1 MNLNALTYCLRQGFV
16 SLRRNFWL
24 ALVTSSMIAVSL
36 AILGGF
42 LLLSL
47 NVGQIMRNVDANVEI
62 AVFLTDRAERAKVE
76 AALTNLAGVKSLT
89 FVSREEGLA
98 EFGQTFGDPGLFA
111 VLEGEHNP
119 LPHMFRVRAE
129 QAAMVPDL
137 AGSMRALPGVEAV
150 DYGEDLVAQLL
161 SVTGW
166 LNSLFLTISLFL
178 GLGAILLI
186 VTIIRLSVLARQE
199 EIGVMK
205 FLGASNSF
213 IRLPFI
219 LEGATMGAVGAL
231 TATISL
237 GIAYNS
243 LAMSMQNGAL
253 TFLLQPV
260 TARETL
266 WPIYAGLLIMGFLI
280 GGIGSVLSVRKFLR
294 A

>member
-62 AVFLTDRAERAKVE
+62 AVFLTNNANNTRVE
-76 AALTNLAGVKSLT
+76 TALTNLPGVKSIT
-89 FVSREEGLA
+89 FVSREQGLA
-98 EFGQTFGDPGLFA
+98 EFGQSFGDPGLFT
-111 VLEGEHNP
+111 VLEGDHNP

-129 QAAMVPDL
+129 QAALVPSL
-137 AGSMRALPGVEAV
+137 AASMQKLSGVEAV

-166 LNSLFLTISLFL
+166 LNSLFLAISLFL
-178 GLGAILLI
+178 GFGAVLLI
-186 VTIIRLSVLARQE
+186 VTIIRLSVMARQE

-237 GIAYNS
+237 GLAYSRLAAS
-243 LAMSMQNGAL
+243 LQNGAL
-253 TFLLQPV
+253 TFLLQPI
-260 TARETL
+260 TARESL
-266 WPIYAGLLIMGFLI
+266 WPIFAALIITGFLI
-280 GGIGSVLSVRKFLR
+280 GGIGSLLSVRKFLR